1 MPEEETSLTGEATNP
16 SVYMEAEG
24 DQTEENTAEE
34 TENAE
39 DKGGETNEEETAEET
54 DGTDE
59 TDDWDEQS
67 EAASVEPVD
76 LASLYAEDA
85 EAMAGLSESTRNDIS
100 KRLGYN
106 RLAEGLWRELT
117 GDRGDSAFVE
127 LANQLGKSHLIANG
141 TPKGVSANAAAAD
154 SNVQDFSDWYEKGYG
169 SEHEYRLDVKSQR
182 LEQRLQDI
190 EAKEQERESE
200 RAMLKKLDESHDAI
214 ASECAKRNKGFRPT
228 KEQVKIAMEAF
239 PSLTPIQAVESRW
252 HQTIM
257 RHADKN
263 FKPDNAPKGHSM
275 PKGGTAKGNSRQLT
289 GKPSDASIYYD

>member
-24 DQTEENTAEE
+24 DQTEEKTAEE
-34 TENAE
+34 TEDAE

-54 DGTDE
+54 EE
-59 TDDWDEQS
+59 TDDWDDQPKES
-67 EAASVEPVD
+67 SVEPVD

-85 EAMAGLSESTRNDIS
+85 EALAGLSESTRNDLS

-106 RLAEGLWRELT
+106 RLAEGLWNELT
-117 GDRGDSAFVE
+117 GDNGDSAFVE

-141 TPKGVSANAAAAD
+141 TPKGASAKAAAAD
-154 SNVQDFSDWYEKGYG
+154 SDVQDFSDWYAKGYG

-182 LEQRLQDI
+182 LEKRLQDI
-190 EAKEQERESE
+190 EAKEQKRESE

-263 FKPDNAPKGHSM
+263 FKPDNTPKGHPM